1 MTLQPDQDDIPAQL
15 LEIVERIYAIN
26 QRMREIS
33 RKNRPNQNAISSRN
47 DEVFVEV
54 CAEVDENG
62 KPRFPNDRL
71 RQIEHRM
78 RLREDVRYVSYL
90 DILQETQNESEDLTM
105 ESNHLLDLK
114 EILYIK
120 AEIPISIETDPPPL
134 GQPGAI

>member
-1 MTLQPDQDDIPAQL
+1 MTLQPDQEDIPAQL

-54 CAEVDENG
+54 RAEVDENG

-71 RQIEHRM
+71 RQIEHHL

-120 AEIPISIETDPPPL
+120 AGIPISVETDPPPL
-134 GQPGAI
+134 GQPRGI